1 MSRVARRAAYRGSCA
16 ATGTARSLYRSW
28 RPGRTAEGMRSRCS
42 RYRRGDS
49 SAVSGVDANSTC
61 RAVRRVKP
69 TRPTSMKPIA
79 IVQHE
84 ADAGPGHFEA
94 YLLQRGLPYRTV
106 RVYAADPIP
115 RSADAF
121 SGICSLGGSMSANDD
136 LPWIDDELALLRD
149 ADQRGV
155 PIIGHCLGGQ
165 LLAKAFG
172 APVTRNPMKEIGW
185 STVEVDDDELARE
198 WIGSEPAFDLFQWHG
213 DTFALPAKARHFLK
227 TPLCANQAFVID
239 HDEHAHLAMQFQV
252 DRKSVV

>member
-1 MSRVARRAAYRGSCA
+1 
-16 ATGTARSLYRSW
+16 
-28 RPGRTAEGMRSRCS
+28 
-42 RYRRGDS
+42 
-49 SAVSGVDANSTC
+49 
-61 RAVRRVKP
+61 
-69 TRPTSMKPIA
+69 MKPIA

-94 YLLQRGLPYRTV
+94 HLLQRGLPYRTV

-121 SGICSLGGSMSANDD
+121 SGICSLGGSMSANDE
-136 LPWIDDELALLRD
+136 LAWIDDELALLRD

-185 STVEVDDDELARE
+185 SCVEVDDDELARE

-213 DTFALPAKARHFLK
+213 DTFALPTKARRFLK

-239 HDEHAHLAMQFQV
+239 HHEHAHLAMQFHV
-252 DRKSVV
+252 EMTPTLVNGWVGDIYGRREIDEAFDRQGGVGVQRAEQIVLDLEQRTQRMNRVAERVYDRWLRGLRQ